1 MVKIVIKIG
10 LSCASVIVCSVFH
23 EKVWQGFSFGEG
35 WISLAGLDFA
45 SVGGRLMATR
55 MGLGQL
61 VGGGSRL
68 HTTRS
73 GDLLAL

>member
-1 MVKIVIKIG
+1 MSEVG
-10 LSCASVIVCSVFH
+10 CGVFH
-23 EKVWQGFSFGEG
+23 EKVWQEFSFGEG
-35 WISLAGLDFA
+35 WVSLCGLDFA